1 MIQPHHLKGMA
12 ATAAFLAATSLT
24 TNVDARQLNYAIG
37 FPSGAIA
44 VNAAEHMAGTV
55 EARTDGD
62 VTVKVYPMS
71 LLDMAETPGGVKE
84 GMAEAGF
91 VLTQYNPAEFA
102 HTNLVS
108 ESTMVLQLM
117 GEDVEGRQAM
127 AYAGAIA
134 EFVLLNCPECNQE
147 FADQNQVYTGAG
159 AGTSY
164 GLVCNTPVTDSDD
177 LEGKRL
183 RVGASQWARWAS
195 AMDASAVSMTGNEMY
210 EALDQGVVDCVVVSA
225 PEIHNFNMLDVVTDL
240 TMAVPGGIFTSATVN
255 VNQRAWA
262 ALDETARR
270 ALLRG
275 SAEMAAMGAF
285 RYHALESEVMD
296 KAREAGVAIH
306 QPSDDLIRR
315 TRQFIRNDLDTM
327 AQTYREK
334 HGVKGGEEMLIELRD
349 ILDKWVAL
357 VQDVDNADEL
367 AQLYWD
373 EIHSRVDVSEHGL

>member
-1 MIQPHHLKGMA
+1 MLHKYSLKGIA
-12 ATAAFLAATSLT
+12 ATAAVLAATSLT
-24 TNVDARQLNYAIG
+24 SAVEARQLNYAIG

-44 VNAAEHMAGTV
+44 VNAAERMADTV
-55 EARTDGD
+55 ENRTDGE

-71 LLDMAETPGGVKE
+71 LLDMAETPGGVKQ
-84 GMAEAGF
+84 GLADAGF
-91 VLTQYNPAEFA
+91 VLTQYNPSEFA

-117 GEDVEGRQAM
+117 GDEVEGRQAM

-164 GLVCNTPVTDSDD
+164 GLVCNTPVTNGDE

-195 AMDASAVSMTGNEMY
+195 AMDASPVSMTGNEMY

-255 VNQRAWA
+255 VNERVWDG
-262 ALDETARR
+262 LDENARR

-285 RYHALESEVMD
+285 RYHALEGEVMD

-306 QPSDDLIRR
+306 KPSDELVKQTRR
-315 TRQFIRNDLDTM
+315 FIRNDLDTM
-327 AQTYREK
+327 AETYQQK
-334 HGVKGGEEMLIELRD
+334 YGVKRGEEMLADLRE